1 MRAENRLTSIVRIQ
15 SAELAATI
23 AIAATVHPS

>member
-1 MRAENRLTSIVRIQ
+1 MSAEIGSPLSSRIQ